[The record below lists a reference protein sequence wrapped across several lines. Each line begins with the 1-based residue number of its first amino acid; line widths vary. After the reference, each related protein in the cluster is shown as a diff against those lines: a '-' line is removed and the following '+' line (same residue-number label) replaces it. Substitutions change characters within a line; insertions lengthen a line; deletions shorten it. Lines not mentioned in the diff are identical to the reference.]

1 MSSKDPCVFY
11 KGRYN
16 YLNRTAVRCDEI
28 QVLYKS
34 ALDDEIQVLY
44 ISETNSV
51 YVLKRARFILQIKI
65 EFFEWH
71 ASAISRDTSGWYV
84 LKEP

>member
-1 MSSKDPCVFY
+1 M
-11 KGRYN
+11 
-16 YLNRTAVRCDEI
+16 NRTAVRCDEI

-44 ISETNSV
+44 TSVTNSV

-65 EFFEWH
+65 EFFELH
-71 ASAISRDTSGWYV
+71 APAISRGTSGWYV